1 MDLER
6 AAKQA
11 SQAGAAMGGQCE
23 AAQVREKRWDE
34 CGLEE
39 KVERLRMVLRSVH
52 HDTEAAG
59 KVAHKAYEIAHL
71 HEHGDNGRPV
81 MPIAIDPWGNPAN
94 QIIHNDSY
102 AVRRI
107 RLLD

>member
-1 MDLER
+1 MERER
-6 AAKQA
+6 AAKTATEA
-11 SQAGAAMGGQCE
+11 SMHQEDGCGNAA
-23 AAQVREKRWDE
+23 REKRWDE

-39 KVERLRMVLRSVH
+39 KVERLRMVLRTAH
-52 HDTEAAG
+52 HDTEVAG
-59 KVAHKAYEIAHL
+59 KVAQKAYEIAHF

-94 QIIHNDSY
+94 QILANDSY
-102 AVRRI
+102 AGRRI